1 MSGSERVMVFG
12 ASGFLGG
19 RICALLADRGVEY
32 RGLSRNR
39 GEPHLRCDLASMHS
53 YALETQIGL
62 YKPTVVI
69 NAVGATSGDPADLV
83 AANVTAVEALLAATR
98 DSAGHARFVQLGAAA
113 EYGGGPHGASQSEGS
128 ALRPAGPYGLTKL
141 AGSELT
147 VRAQRNGA
155 DAVVLRIFDV
165 VGPGAPV
172 TTVTGRVIAGLRDRQ
187 QIDVGSLDVWR
198 DFVDVRDVAEA
209 VVAVALTDTKLPA
222 VLNVGSGRATLARDV
237 AGQLFELSGQ
247 PARIVDDPAQDGT
260 LGDPWQQA
268 DIGLIGERIGWSPKI
283 ALEQS
288 LADSWAAP
296 RAD

>member
-12 ASGFLGG
+12 ASGFLGA

-39 GEPHLRCDLASMHS
+39 GEPHLRCDLAMVHS

-69 NAVGATSGDPADLV
+69 NAVGATVGEPADLV
-83 AANVTAVEALLAATR
+83 AANVTAVEALLTATR
-98 DSAGHARFVQLGAAA
+98 DNAGHARFVQLGSAA
-113 EYGGGPHGASQSEGS
+113 EYGGGQHGASQAEGS
-128 ALRPAGPYGLTKL
+128 PLQPTGPYGLTKL
-141 AGSELT
+141 AGSELV

-165 VGPGAPV
+165 HGPGAPA
-172 TTVTGRVIAGLRDRQ
+172 TTVTGRVIQDLRDRQ
-187 QIDVGSLDVWR
+187 QIDVGALDVWR

-209 VVAVALTDTKLPA
+209 VVAVALTDAHLPG
-222 VLNVGSGRATLARDV
+222 VLNVGTGRATLARDV

-247 PARIVDDPAQDGT
+247 PARIVDDPAQDGV
-260 LGDPWQQA
+260 LGAPWQQA

-283 ALEQS
+283 ALEQT
-288 LADSWAAP
+288 LADSWADR
-296 RAD
+296 RAE

>member
-1 MSGSERVMVFG
+1 MVFG
-12 ASGFLGG
+12 ASGFLGA

-39 GEPHLRCDLASMHS
+39 GESHLRCDLATMHS

-69 NAVGATSGDPADLV
+69 NAVGCASGDASALV
-83 AANVTAVEALLAATR
+83 AANVTAVDALLTATR
-98 DSAGHARFVQLGAAA
+98 DNAGHARFVHLGSAA
-113 EYGGGPHGASQSEGS
+113 EYGGGPHGASQSEAA

-141 AGSELT
+141 AGSELV

-155 DAVVLRIFDV
+155 DAVVLRLFDV

-172 TTVTGRVIAGLRDRQ
+172 TTVTGRVIQDLRDRQ
-187 QIDVGSLDVWR
+187 QIDVGALDVWR

-209 VVAVALTDTKLPA
+209 VVAVALTDNKLPA

-247 PARIVDDPAQDGT
+247 PARIVDDPAHDGA
-260 LGDPWQQA
+260 LGEPWQQA
-268 DIGLIGERIGWSPKI
+268 DIALISERIGWSPKI

-296 RAD
+296 EAD

>member
-1 MSGSERVMVFG
+1 MVFG
-12 ASGFLGG
+12 ASGFLGA

-39 GEPHLRCDLASMHS
+39 GEPHLRCDLAMMHS

-69 NAVGATSGDPADLV
+69 NAVGATVGEPADLV
-83 AANVTAVEALLAATR
+83 AANVTAVEALLTATR
-98 DSAGHARFVQLGAAA
+98 DNAGHARFVQLGSAA
-113 EYGGGPHGASQSEGS
+113 EYGGGQHGASQAEGS
-128 ALRPAGPYGLTKL
+128 PLQPTGPYGLTKL
-141 AGSELT
+141 AGSELV

-165 VGPGAPV
+165 HGPGAPA
-172 TTVTGRVIAGLRDRQ
+172 TTVTGRVIQDLRDRQ
-187 QIDVGSLDVWR
+187 QIDVGALDVWR

-209 VVAVALTDTKLPA
+209 VVAVALTDAHLPG
-222 VLNVGSGRATLARDV
+222 VLNVGTGRATLARDV

-247 PARIVDDPAQDGT
+247 PARIVDDPAQDGV
-260 LGDPWQQA
+260 LGAPWQQA

-283 ALEQS
+283 ALEQT
-288 LADSWAAP
+288 LADSWADR
-296 RAD
+296 RAE